1 MKTKQVVPGVYS
13 LADGFVYAYLVE
25 DDDGLVMVDTGTV
38 KLQQQFAAALSTL
51 GKQADQIRRILVTH
65 HHPDHAGSLAELVR
79 RTGATV
85 WVHATDAQVVRG
97 DRAWQLPE
105 PSNVVVKLI
114 GKLMRMGA
122 ERAEPADVDNEL
134 TGGEHLEFAGGI
146 DVVETPG
153 HTAGHVSY
161 LLRRE
166 GGVLFAGDA
175 AVNVVGGPAAGPPF
189 LSSLVTE
196 RPEAVGASL
205 RRIAAQ
211 EFEVAVFGHGS
222 PIVGGAAEQFR
233 RRFGVDAG

>member
-25 DDDGLVMVDTGTV
+25 ADDGLVMVDTGTV
-38 KLQQQFAAALSTL
+38 KLQKQFAAALSAL
-51 GKQADQIRRILVTH
+51 GKQADQIRRILITH
-65 HHPDHAGSLAELVR
+65 HHPDHTGSLAELVR

-85 WVHATDAQVVRG
+85 YVHATDAPIARG
-97 DRAWQLPE
+97 EREWPVPE
-105 PSNVVVKLI
+105 PANVFVRLI
-114 GKLMRMGA
+114 GKLMRIGA
-122 ERAEPADVDNEL
+122 ERAEPAKVDSEL
-134 TGGEHLEFAGGI
+134 TGGEQLEIAGGI
-146 DVVETPG
+146 EVIETPG

-175 AVNVVGGPAAGPPF
+175 AVNVVGGPSAGPPF

-196 RPEAVGASL
+196 DPAAVGPSL
-205 RRIAAQ
+205 RRIAAR

-222 PIVGGAAEQFR
+222 PIVGGAAVRFR